1 MDLRYI
7 LAVAY
12 MERQTREETSGHSG
26 IRRGWGRLRE
36 WHGNIHSTSVK
47 QRASG
52 NVLYDRGSS
61 VTGAL

>member
-26 IRRGWGRLRE
+26 IRRGWGRLKE
-36 WHGNIHSTSVK
+36 WHGNIHSTIVK
-47 QRASG
+47 QRAGG